1 MGDRHDYVAL
11 DWVKPEIDEEL
22 KRARQALEAFVENP
36 QDSTRMRFC
45 LNHIHHVH
53 GTLQMVEFYGAALLA
68 EEMEALAQSLLNN
81 TARSV
86 TEAQE
91 VLMQSILQLPMY
103 LDRVQS
109 GRRDLP
115 VILLPIL
122 NDIRAARGEKL
133 LSETSLFSPALEHK
147 YPKLKPTAIQKL
159 QGENFNTL
167 LKKLRQMY
175 QFALVG
181 VLRDQHMAE
190 NLNYMTKVFGR
201 LEQLFLK
208 TPLGQLWWI
217 SKGVV
222 EGIANG
228 SIHNGSSV
236 RSLLRQ
242 IEHELKRVV
251 DEGPAALNEPAPDDL
266 IKNLLYYV
274 AKSDNET
281 QRIREIKDKY
291 NLDDALPSEQTIIAE
306 RDALA
311 GPDKEAVGSVVEVLI
326 EELVE
331 VKEALDL
338 FVRDANKEAE
348 HLKKQLPTL
357 KRISDTVGVLGLGIP
372 RKVLVEQTEIIE
384 ALANN
389 ERPLDDNTLM
399 DVAGALLYVE
409 ATLSG
414 MLQEPLAKEGEEEK
428 DALIPASKIT
438 EVHGAV
444 IREARN
450 GLEQAKDAI
459 IEFIAS
465 QWDHEKLKDVPT
477 QLDEVRGGLAMIPL
491 ERASILIAACQ
502 RYVKLD
508 LLVKK
513 AIPQWQS
520 LDTLADAITSVEYY
534 LERLSEDNTA
544 QNELILDVAEESLM
558 HLGFKKPE
566 LRGEVPLAPMPAEP
580 KPEEAEPEEEF
591 DVEGLISDDM
601 KPGKPAVKEEQPPE
615 LEEAVI
621 EEAVTEEPEAEIAE
635 EEITAEELPESPEA
649 EGVEEV
655 EFTLDTEA
663 LEAEEPKVS
672 EEQPAEAVAEE
683 VAEAPVEEPVAEV
696 EEEDDLIDDE
706 VIEIFI
712 EEAGEVLETIG
723 EFFPQWRA
731 SPTDNNALTEIRRS
745 FHTLKGSG
753 RLVGATVVGE
763 LAWSVENML
772 NRVIDGTIETTDAL
786 FSLIERVRLALPS
799 LVADF
804 EHRRQKQTPLVDS
817 LIAEADAYSKGQ
829 PYEAPTP
836 IVETPEGEGAA
847 AQKESQAAEAEEAVA
862 PSEETGGRLARLEE
876 AEEEEVDP
884 ILLEIF
890 QNEAASH
897 IKTVGLFIDHCRAY
911 NEPQP
916 ISDEL
921 PRALHT
927 LKGSAHMAGVEPI
940 ALLAGPLETLVVD
953 LRNHI
958 IKADAD
964 IVNLLEEANNL
975 FEASVPQEGK
985 VAPFSQPQLEAFLN
999 KVAQIQQE
1007 KIVSAVEG
1015 EQLGEVREPQ
1025 GLGFLSEGMEL
1036 LLDAGEI
1043 LMQWSQKPVPG
1054 DELDQLIN
1062 ELTSLVEGAEEA
1074 ELYALAELCEALRDT
1089 YVAVLEG
1096 RISLSDEFFQVVKD
1110 AHEQLISMMDNIAA
1124 VQSVEPAHEQ
1134 IQQLT
1139 QLLESAKPASISEME
1154 EETIDLGEMPTLEVS
1169 TDVDLD
1175 IEAKIFA
1182 AEEGLEAGYEQ
1193 YDGLEEPGKDDLI
1206 PEDVNL
1212 SDLAIEEQIVIEEPE
1227 EELSVTEEAA
1237 GPTEEEIAKAELTRD
1252 PELVEIFLEEAND
1265 IMESTATSLHKWIED
1280 PSSMFEVEE
1289 LQRDLHTLKGGARMA
1304 EISEIGD
1311 LSHELEFLYEGLSD
1325 GRLKTAQPLFDLLLQ
1340 CHDRLADMLDELR
1353 STNYCRPAD
1362 DLIACLHAFRTHPE
1376 AGVPD
1381 LKEFAPAK
1389 QPEKK
1394 AVSTEQVKP
1403 VALQEVPTLAVD
1415 LDDLSL
1421 ADEDVLEIFLEEASE
1436 IVESIEHTA
1445 DNWSKEPAAAQY
1457 ADELL
1462 RHLHTLKGGAR
1473 LAGLSKLGNFT
1484 HDFELFITEAQNKL
1498 PDVEPDF
1505 FKEVMSRQDIL
1516 LVHADAVKGFMK
1528 GEQPVVPAISGELEQ
1543 PAFEVTEEEGELL
1556 REEASADIIP
1566 FTPPKPAE
1574 GRQLANGMP
1583 AKVSPISKAQQ
1594 MLQSSRRAPQ
1604 EMVKVPADLLES
1616 LVNLAGETSITRG
1629 RVEQQIS
1636 DISFTLEEMHTTI
1649 ERVREQLRRLD
1660 METQAQIISKHEAD
1674 SGMHMLD
1681 FDPLEMDQYSELTQ
1695 LSRSL
1700 FESASDLMD
1709 LKDALT
1715 DKNRD
1720 AETLLLQQSRVNTEL
1735 QEGLMQTRMVPFSRL
1750 LPRLRRIVRQVST
1763 ELGKRVEFNVLNA
1776 EGEMDRTVLERMVA
1790 PLEHMLRNAVDH
1802 GIESEEARA
1811 NSGKEP
1817 VGHITLSLS
1826 REGGNVML
1834 ELADDGSGVNIEAVR
1849 AKAIERGLM
1858 DADADLSDSEIMQ
1871 FILEAGFS
1879 TAKEVT
1885 QISGRGVG
1893 MDVVHSEIKQL
1904 GGNVVIQSQPGQGTT
1919 FVVRLPFTVSVN
1931 RALMV
1936 YIGDD
1941 LYAIPLNSI
1950 EGVVRVSPY
1959 ELEAYY
1965 EEDAPDFEYAGQD
1978 YKLRYLGDILHKR
1991 GKPNL
1996 QGIMAP
2002 LPVILTRGAEHT
2014 VALQVDSLAGSREI
2028 VVKTLGAQFALV
2040 NGVSGATILGDGRV
2054 VIILDL
2060 VALIRTDYAHHALAP
2075 VGVTIE
2081 APVEEVIEEAEIE
2094 EAKIPTIMVVD
2105 DSVTVRK
2112 VTSRLLERNGY
2123 EVMTAKDG
2131 VEAIAQLQDRKPDV
2145 MLLDIEMPRM
2155 DGFEVASTVR
2165 NDRRLK
2171 NLPIIMITSRTGEKH
2186 RERAMSIGVN
2196 EYLGKPFQEGP
2207 LLETIERMVKV
2218 NG

>member
-36 QDSTRMRFC
+36 QDLTRMRFC

-68 EEMEALAQSLLNN
+68 EEMEALAQALLNN
-81 TARSV
+81 TARSI

-133 LSETSLFSPALEHK
+133 LSETSLFSPTLEHK

-159 QGENFNTL
+159 KGESFDTL

-175 QFALVG
+175 QFALIG

-190 NLNYMTKVFGR
+190 NLNYMVKVFSR

-217 SKGVV
+217 AKGVI

-242 IEHELKRVV
+242 VEHEIKRVV
-251 DEGPAALNEPAPDDL
+251 DEGPEALNEPAPDDL

-281 QRIREIKDKY
+281 QRIREIKDKF

-389 ERPLDDNTLM
+389 ERPLEDNTLM

-414 MLQEPLAKEGEEEK
+414 MLQEPLAKEGEEGNE
-428 DALIPASKIT
+428 ALIPASKIT

-450 GLEQAKDAI
+450 GLEQGKDAI

-465 QWDHEKLKDVPT
+465 QWDHEKLKDVPLL
-477 QLDEVRGGLAMIPL
+477 LDEVRGGLAMIPL

-502 RYVKLD
+502 RYVQLD

-513 AIPQWQS
+513 AIPQWQA

-534 LERLSEDNTA
+534 LERLTEDNVT

-558 HLGFKKPE
+558 HLGFSKSE
-566 LRGEVPLAPMPAEP
+566 LRGEEPLAPVVIARE
-580 KPEEAEPEEEF
+580 PEEVEEEEEF
-591 DVEGLISDDM
+591 DVEGLISDEM
-601 KPGKPAVKEEQPPE
+601 KPGKSVAKEELPVE
-615 LEEAVI
+615 LE
-621 EEAVTEEPEAEIAE
+621 AE
-635 EEITAEELPESPEA
+635 EEITADELPELPEEA
-649 EGVEEV
+649 EAVEEI
-655 EFTLDTEA
+655 EFTLEDEA
-663 LEAEEPKVS
+663 LEAEP
-672 EEQPAEAVAEE
+672 VAEE
-683 VAEAPVEEPVAEV
+683 QTIEEALVEAAPAAEV
-696 EEEDDLIDDE
+696 EEEEDDLIDDE

-712 EEAGEVLETIG
+712 EEAGEVQETIA
-723 EFFPQWRA
+723 EFFPQWQA
-731 SPTDNNALTEIRRS
+731 NPGDNNALTEVRRS

-753 RLVGATVVGE
+753 RLVGATIVGE

-772 NRVIDGTIETTDAL
+772 NRVIDGTIETSEVL
-786 FSLIERVRLALPS
+786 FSIIERVRLTLPS
-799 LVADF
+799 LVDDF
-804 EHRRQKQTPLVDS
+804 EHRRQKLTPLAES
-817 LIAEADAYSKGQ
+817 LMAEAEAYSKGL
-829 PYEAPTP
+829 PYEAPAH
-836 IVETPEGEGAA
+836 IDEAEGVPT
-847 AQKESQAAEAEEAVA
+847 QKESQAAEAEEAAA
-862 PSEETGGRLARLEE
+862 PSEKTGGSS
-876 AEEEEVDP
+876 AEELEDTEEVDP

-890 QNEAASH
+890 QNEAESH
-897 IKTVGLFIDHCRAY
+897 IKTVGQFIDHCRAY

-953 LRNHI
+953 LRNHM
-958 IKADAD
+958 IKADEEV
-964 IVNLLEEANNL
+964 VNLLDEANNL
-975 FEASVPQEGK
+975 FEASVPQAGK
-985 VAPFSQPQLEAFLN
+985 TIPFSQPQLEAFLN
-999 KVAQIQQE
+999 KVAQLQQE
-1007 KIVSAVEG
+1007 KITKVVEG
-1015 EQLGEVREPQ
+1015 ELLGEPREAT
-1025 GLGFLSEGMEL
+1025 GFSFLTEGMEL

-1043 LMQWSQKPVPG
+1043 LHQWSQKPVPG
-1054 DELDQLIN
+1054 DELN
-1062 ELTSLVEGAEEA
+1062 ELISELASLIEGAEEA

-1089 YVAVLEG
+1089 YIAVLEG
-1096 RISLSDEFFQVVKD
+1096 RISLSEQFFQVVKD
-1110 AHEQLISMMDNIAA
+1110 AHEQLIGMMDNIAA
-1124 VQSVEPAHEQ
+1124 VQSVEPAKEQ
-1134 IQQLT
+1134 VQQLT
-1139 QLLESAKPASISEME
+1139 QLLETAAPTSISDME
-1154 EETIDLGEMPTLEVS
+1154 EETIELGEMPTLEVD
-1169 TDVDLD
+1169 TGIDFDL
-1175 IEAKIFA
+1175 EAKLTA
-1182 AEEGLEAGYEQ
+1182 AEEGLDAEYE
-1193 YDGLEEPGKDDLI
+1193 GLEEPSNEDLI
-1206 PEDVNL
+1206 PEDANL
-1212 SDLAIEEQIVIEEPE
+1212 ADLAIEEEIVIDEPE
-1227 EELSVTEEAA
+1227 EEQSIAEGGAE
-1237 GPTEEEIAKAELTRD
+1237 PTEEEIAKAEFRD

-1304 EISEIGD
+1304 EITEIGD

-1325 GRLKTAQPLFDLLLQ
+1325 GRLKTAQPLFDLLLE

-1353 STNYCRPAD
+1353 NTNFCRPAD

-1381 LKEFAPAK
+1381 LKEFAKPK

-1394 AVSTEQVKP
+1394 TVATEQVKP
-1403 VALQEVPTLAVD
+1403 VTPQEVPTVAVD

-1421 ADEDVLEIFLEEASE
+1421 ADEDVLEIFLDEASE

-1445 DNWSKEPAAAQY
+1445 DNWSKEPTAAQY

-1473 LAGLSKLGNFT
+1473 LAGLSKLGNYT
-1484 HDFELFITEAQNKL
+1484 HDFELFITQAQNKL
-1498 PDVEPDF
+1498 SEIEPSF

-1516 LVHADAVKGFMK
+1516 LVHADAVKAYMK
-1528 GEQPVVPAISGELEQ
+1528 GEQPVVHSVSEELVQ

-1566 FTPPKPAE
+1566 FTPPRPAE

-1674 SGMHMLD
+1674 TGMHMLD
-1681 FDPLEMDQYSELTQ
+1681 FDPLEMDEYSELTQ

-1834 ELADDGSGVNIEAVR
+1834 ELADDGNGVNIEAVR

-1904 GGNVVIQSQPGQGTT
+1904 GGNVVIQSEPGQGTT

-1996 QGIMAP
+1996 QGVMAP

-2075 VGVTIE
+2075 TGVTIE
-2081 APVEEVIEEAEIE
+2081 APVEEIVEEVE
-2094 EAKIPTIMVVD
+2094 EAKIPTVMVVD

-2207 LLETIERMVKV
+2207 LLETIEKMVNV